1 MIQDPEHG
9 KRLAQNLV
17 QLLMPYEEE
26 LIALER
32 ETPSYG
38 PMRRAIGIVIAEAC
52 YCITDQPATEST
64 YAPPASDEASRS
76 R

>member
-1 MIQDPEHG
+1 MIQDPDHG

-26 LIALER
+26 LIVLER

-38 PMRRAIGIVIAEAC
+38 PLRRALGIVIAEAC
-52 YCITDQPATEST
+52 YCITDQPATESA